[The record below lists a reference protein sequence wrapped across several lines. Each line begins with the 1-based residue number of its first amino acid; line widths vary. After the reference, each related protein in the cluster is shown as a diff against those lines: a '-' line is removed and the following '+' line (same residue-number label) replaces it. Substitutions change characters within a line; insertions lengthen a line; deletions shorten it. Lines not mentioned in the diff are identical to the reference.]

1 MWDIDGYCGY
11 SLDIQ
16 KWGSL
21 NWDYDDYELQYNGNI
36 WEYDLLMIIHMSS
49 LVSES
54 WSAEC
59 LVSCWGWLA
68 DACGFSLRIQG
79 CSDQWS
85 VFLVGPMQKH
95 MRLA

>member
-1 MWDIDGYCGY
+1 MDIA
-11 SLDIQ
+11 DIQ

-54 WSAEC
+54 
-59 LVSCWGWLA
+59 
-68 DACGFSLRIQG
+68 
-79 CSDQWS
+79 
-85 VFLVGPMQKH
+85 
-95 MRLA
+95 